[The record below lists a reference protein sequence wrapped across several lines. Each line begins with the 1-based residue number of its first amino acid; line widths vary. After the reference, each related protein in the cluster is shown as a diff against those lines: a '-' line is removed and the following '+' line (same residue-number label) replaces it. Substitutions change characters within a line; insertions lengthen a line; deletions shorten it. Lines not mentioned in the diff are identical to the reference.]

1 MQKKGCEILH
11 LSSKSC
17 HSMWTLACGWEDW
30 WLGFSTIST
39 KFQLTIVW
47 QVSRK
52 VPQKFCTVRTWTVS
66 KKITSWKVL
75 LKRKNTTDSHSESP
89 ASHTKQLEPFS
100 SRYMLAIITS
110 RTHQTREPQHS
121 TTSSPH
127 LSLSLSPTWKRKK
140 RKRLESTRRGTDYRD
155 SREKK
160 TVSTPG
166 Q

>member
-1 MQKKGCEILH
+1 M
-11 LSSKSC
+11 
-17 HSMWTLACGWEDW
+17 
-30 WLGFSTIST
+30 
-39 KFQLTIVW
+39 W

-52 VPQKFCTVRTWTVS
+52 VPKTFCTVRTWTVS

-75 LKRKNTTDSHSESP
+75 LKRKSTTGSHSESP

-100 SRYMLAIITS
+100 SRYMLDIITS

-140 RKRLESTRRGTDYRD
+140 REKIREYKKRHRLQGQQKEESVHTWPVKWSCGLACSWSTAACVWLELE
-155 SREKK
+155 EKAQDWRH
-160 TVSTPG
+160 VWG
-166 Q
+166 ALR